1 MYMYTYI
8 ALAVNKIY
16 HTLFLTI
23 ISFYCYMYIYAYIA
37 LAVNLV
43 TINTVCSRKN
53 DYTNATHYFN

>member
-1 MYMYTYI
+1 MFIY
-8 ALAVNKIY
+8 KIY
-16 HTLFLTI
+16 RTLFLTI
-23 ISFYCYMYIYAYIA
+23 ISFYCYMYIYEYIA